1 MPLWTSFGSQTIELV
16 ANSCRYLAM
25 LWTSAWREG
34 GGTATLAAKPAVTKP
49 QLINLYSKKPFLESC
64 TLFTIGKYW

>member
-1 MPLWTSFGSQTIELV
+1 
-16 ANSCRYLAM
+16 M